1 MKYLESKSGSI
12 TVSRDSVISE
22 IDKRIYGSFIEHMGR
37 AIYTGIYEP
46 GHPTAD
52 AEGFR
57 SDVLELV
64 KELNIPI
71 IRYPGGNFV
80 SGYRWEDGIG
90 PRKSRK
96 KRLDLAWFTIEPNAI
111 GVNEFASW
119 LNKTG
124 SEMMQAVNL
133 GTRGAQEAQEL
144 IEYCN
149 YPSGTYW
156 SDLRISHGH
165 KQPYGFKLWCL
176 GNEMDGPWQ
185 ICGKTADEYGRLA
198 YETAK
203 VMKWVDP
210 SIELVACG
218 SSHAQMP
225 TFKAW
230 EETVLGYTYDYVD
243 YLSLHSYYRNDDDDT
258 RSFLASGLEMDRF
271 IKEIA
276 EICEKVRISKKSDK
290 KIYLSFD
297 EWNVWYHFQH
307 DKKEVPKWIQPRPIE
322 EEDYNFEDALVVGS
336 LLNTL
341 INNSDVV
348 KIACLAQLV
357 NTLAPITT
365 VPGGPAFCHS
375 TYYPFL
381 YASRYGRG
389 KALKAEVQCPA
400 YACKAHDKVPYIDA
414 SVVLNE
420 KDAELVLYMVNRSLE
435 DDIELKCNI
444 SGVNLCEVLQW
455 VSMEGYG
462 LKSGNTAVAPTNVL
476 PIDKAGAVLKGEELA
491 ITLSKTSWNMVRIRI
506 S

>member
-1 MKYLESKSGSI
+1 
-12 TVSRDSVISE
+12 
-22 IDKRIYGSFIEHMGR
+22 MGR

-46 GHPTAD
+46 DHPTAD

-64 KELNIPI
+64 KGLNIPL

-90 PRKSRK
+90 PRESRK

-124 SEMMQAVNL
+124 SEMMLAVNL

-165 KQPYGFKLWCL
+165 EQPYGFKLWCL

-203 VMKWVDP
+203 LMKWVDP
-210 SIELVACG
+210 DIELVACG

-225 TFKAW
+225 TFRAW

-243 YLSLHSYYRNDDDDT
+243 YLSLHSYYRNDDDDIYT
-258 RSFLASGLEMDRF
+258 FLASSLEMDKF
-271 IKEIA
+271 IKEVA
-276 EICEKVRISKKSDK
+276 GICDKVRKSKKSDK

-307 DKKEVPKWIQPRPIE
+307 DKKEVPKWIQQRPIE
-322 EEDYNFEDALVVGS
+322 EDAYNFEDALVVGS

-389 KALKAEVQCPA
+389 KALKAEVQCST
-400 YACKAHDKVPYIDA
+400 YACKAHDKVPYIDT

-435 DDIELKCNI
+435 DDIEIKCNI

-462 LKSGNTAVAPTNVL
+462 LKSGNTVAAPTNIL
-476 PIDKAGAVLKGEELA
+476 PKDKAGAVLKSDELA
-491 ITLSKTSWNMVRIRI
+491 ITLSKASWNMIRIRI